1 MSDLHLGMHL
11 KSLEETLLDPTTRR
25 DRAIVAALL
34 TEDFREFG
42 SSGREWS
49 REEILD
55 HLATEDY
62 TPPAIEDYTPP
73 AIEDF
78 RCQPITQDVALVT
91 YKTVRTDPATAETRS
106 ALRSSLWVRDGG
118 LWRIRFHQG
127 TPALQNSVPK

>member
-25 DRAIVAALL
+25 DRAKVAALL

-49 REEILD
+49 REDILD
-55 HLATEDY
+55 HLAT
-62 TPPAIEDYTPP
+62 EDYTPP

-91 YKTVRTDPATAETRS
+91 YKTVRTDPATAETGS
-106 ALRSSLWVRDGG
+106 ALRSSLWVRDGD
-118 LWRIRFHQG
+118 LWRIRFHHG